1 MGGSGELT
9 DLNVIFLG
17 TGGSIPTP
25 KRGLSAIAIR
35 RKTELLLFDCG
46 EGTQRQMIQAGV
58 GFHRK
63 TKLFVTHMHGD
74 HVLGLP
80 GLLQTMSLLDRTK
93 KLEIYGPQGIKAF
106 VEAISQTV
114 RFSLTFPVQVSEV
127 EAGLVCKEKEYEVY
141 ATQSDHMN
149 HSLAYALIEK
159 PRPGR
164 FNIEKARSLGVP
176 EGPLWS
182 KLQRGSSVK
191 FPSGR
196 IVKPEMV
203 LGNPRPGR
211 KIVYS
216 GDTRQSENLVKLA
229 ENADLLIHEATFD
242 DELTERAVEDGH
254 STPSM
259 AAETAKK
266 AGVKRLVLTHIS
278 ARYKDANLL
287 LEQARKVFSNTDIA
301 QDFLRLELPLSE
313 A

>member
-1 MGGSGELT
+1 MGGNGELT

-46 EGTQRQMIQAGV
+46 EGTQRQIIQAGV

-164 FNIEKARSLGVP
+164 FNTEKARELGVP

-182 KLQRGSSVK
+182 KLQGGSSVK
-191 FPSGR
+191 LPDGR
-196 IVKPEMV
+196 IVKPGMV
-203 LGNPRPGR
+203 LGHPRPGR

-216 GDTRQSENLVKLA
+216 GDTRQSENVVELA

-242 DELTERAVEDGH
+242 DELKERAVEDGH

-266 AGVKRLVLTHIS
+266 AGAKRLVLIHIS
-278 ARYKDANLL
+278 ARYKDAKLL
-287 LEQARKVFSNTDIA
+287 LEQARKVFVNTEVA
-301 QDFLRLELPLSE
+301 EDFLRLALPLSE
-313 A
+313 D